1 MHYILSSPQDAKETK
16 SEIRISKSETK
27 TKNQIPIAKSATGVW
42 NFVIFE
48 YLKLFRISDFEFR
61 ICNRACAW
69 RPCAFAAS
77 HFDLVA
83 ALRVASFAVK
93 TVFC

>member
-48 YLKLFRISDFEFR
+48 YLKLFRI
-61 ICNRACAW
+61 CNRACAW